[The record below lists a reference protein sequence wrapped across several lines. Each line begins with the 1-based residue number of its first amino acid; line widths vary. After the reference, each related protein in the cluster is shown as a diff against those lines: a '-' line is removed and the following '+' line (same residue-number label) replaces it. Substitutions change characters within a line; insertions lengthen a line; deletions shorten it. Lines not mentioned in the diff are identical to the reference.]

1 MNAFITDFD
10 FGLKRKCEKRRSLLT
25 YFLPLTEVEGGAW
38 YRRIDKAARLS
49 TEIGSSAF
57 NVSATLV
64 LNWIAPVVMALILQL
79 LLNLVLVSAVC
90 FRPQWFSCA
99 LK

>member
-1 MNAFITDFD
+1 MNAFVTDFD
-10 FGLKRKCEKRRSLLT
+10 FCLKRKCEKRRSLLT

-90 FRPQWFSCA
+90 FRPRWFSCA

>member
-1 MNAFITDFD
+1 MRLPTDFD

-25 YFLPLTEVEGGAW
+25 YFLPLTEVQEGAW

-49 TEIGSSAF
+49 TEIGNAAF

-90 FRPQWFSCA
+90 FRPRWFSCA